1 LAEYLEDGAA
11 ILQWFS
17 KRRGQYFSSKDWELV
32 GIEIELCHQA
42 SPNNPSVYW
51 YGFIDVVM
59 RHVPTNTFKLF
70 DIKTSRNGWKQNAKS
85 DAMKSAQLIAYKNYF
100 AEQFGVP
107 REKIEVEF
115 FIVKRKIVE
124 ESMFPQKR
132 IQNHK
137 PAAGSVTQKKVQ
149 RQIESFVD
157 ACFDSEGNKNADRNY
172 VAVAGKGAVNCKYC
186 PFKTDYERCP
196 KENRIRE

>member
-1 LAEYLEDGAA
+1 
-11 ILQWFS
+11 
-17 KRRGQYFSSKDWELV
+17 
-32 GIEIELCHQA
+32 
-42 SPNNPSVYW
+42 
-51 YGFIDVVM
+51 M

-107 REKIEVEF
+107 IEKIEVEF

-137 PAAGSVTQKKVQ
+137 PAAGSVTQKKFSVKLNHLLMH
-149 RQIESFVD
+149 
-157 ACFDSEGNKNADRNY
+157 CFDSEGTKNADRNY
-172 VAVAGKGAVNCKYC
+172 VAVAGKGAKLIANIVHLKLIMNVVLKKIGFVNKIHYN
-186 PFKTDYERCP
+186 K
-196 KENRIRE
+196 I

>member
-1 LAEYLEDGAA
+1 
-11 ILQWFS
+11 
-17 KRRGQYFSSKDWELV
+17 
-32 GIEIELCHQA
+32 
-42 SPNNPSVYW
+42 
-51 YGFIDVVM
+51 
-59 RHVPTNTFKLF
+59 
-70 DIKTSRNGWKQNAKS
+70 
-85 DAMKSAQLIAYKNYF
+85 MKSAQLIAYKNYF

-157 ACFDSEGNKNADRNY
+157 ACFDMDGNKNAERNY